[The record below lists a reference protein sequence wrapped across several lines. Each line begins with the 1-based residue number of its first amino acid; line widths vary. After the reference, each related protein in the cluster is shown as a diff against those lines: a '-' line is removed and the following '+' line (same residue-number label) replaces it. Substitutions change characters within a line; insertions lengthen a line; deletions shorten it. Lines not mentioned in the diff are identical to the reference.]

1 LVRSEIYIAC
11 GVGLKLKVKVI
22 IAMHFGLIG
31 TVAFFCIFGSVEMFK
46 QLWCFRKT
54 NIIFASLFFLIF
66 CYLWQQDGSDIV
78 SEVP

>member
-31 TVAFFCIFGSVEMFK
+31 TVAFFCIFGSLRCLNNYV
-46 QLWCFRKT
+46 
-54 NIIFASLFFLIF
+54 ASEKNADAMALRQI
-66 CYLWQQDGSDIV
+66 
-78 SEVP
+78 

>member
-31 TVAFFCIFGSVEMFK
+31 TVAFCIFGSLRCLNNYV
-46 QLWCFRKT
+46 
-54 NIIFASLFFLIF
+54 ASEKNADAMALRQI
-66 CYLWQQDGSDIV
+66 
-78 SEVP
+78 